1 MGLFSRFED
10 KAEDLIEGSGSSK
23 YGGIEPVKLA
33 KRAYKEMQREK
44 MVGVGHEYAPTL
56 YNVLV
61 SPQDDQRMSGMYP
74 SLAGEI
80 ETYLTGRAESSGL
93 VFDCPP
99 LVRFIVD
106 EGLKAGRFDIIA
118 ESVSPSI
125 IEELRREEMEH
136 YGIQEHKR
144 GGGMRDDANLQPLD
158 AYGAEPAARGR
169 GYDDY
174 GHDPYG
180 GDAYGRD
187 DYAQEAPAPAPAFD
201 PLAPADMQDAVYTPS
216 PEEIAQVHPERDMRP
231 VPEPVPEPAAQPRP
245 QPRPQPLRPQPAS
258 ASAHAADAWEEPP
271 AQQQQP
277 QRRPAAQPAPVQA
290 GAQPAPAIRSYLYD
304 PQTRRRFPLD
314 ADRVVVGREI
324 SCDIQVN
331 DPSVSRHHAEVTRT
345 AQGWAIRD
353 TGSTNGTAVND
364 TPVSQSRIY
373 NGDRIR
379 LGNTQL
385 VFQEG

>member
-23 YGGIEPVKLA
+23 NGGIEPVKLA

-61 SPQDDQRMSGMYP
+61 SAEDDRCMSGMYP

-106 EGLKAGRFDIIA
+106 EGLKPGRFDIIA

-136 YGIQEHKR
+136 YGIQGQGR
-144 GGGMRDDANLQPLD
+144 GGAFGGNANLRPLD
-158 AYGAEPAARGR
+158 ACEHEPEPRDFEREDFGR
-169 GYDDY
+169 
-174 GHDPYG
+174 
-180 GDAYGRD
+180 
-187 DYAQEAPAPAPAFD
+187 EAPAAAFD

-216 PEEIAQVHPERDMRP
+216 PEEIAQAHPERAARP
-231 VPEPVPEPAAQPRP
+231 QPEPVPEPAGDARP

-258 ASAHAADAWEEPP
+258 AHAAQAQGRPQPQAAAAGAQATTVQPRQEPQAAADA
-271 AQQQQP
+271 
-277 QRRPAAQPAPVQA
+277 
-290 GAQPAPAIRSYLYD
+290 IRSCLYD
-304 PQTRRRFPLD
+304 PQTRRSFPLD
-314 ADRVVVGREI
+314 ADRIVIGREL
-324 SCDIQVN
+324 SCDVQVN
-331 DPSVSRHHAEVTRT
+331 DPSVSRHHAEVVR
-345 AQGWAIRD
+345 AGRGWAIRD
-353 TGSTNGTAVND
+353 TGSTNGTSVND
-364 TPVSQSRIY
+364 APVSQSRIY

-385 VFQEG
+385 VFREG

>member
-61 SPQDDQRMSGMYP
+61 SPADDQRMSGMYP

-106 EGLKAGRFDIIA
+106 EGLKQGRFDIIA

-136 YGIQEHKR
+136 YGIQEHGR
-144 GGGMRDDANLQPLD
+144 GGAYRDEADLQPLD
-158 AYGAEPAARGR
+158 DYADGAPYGR
-169 GYDDY
+169 G
-174 GHDPYG
+174 
-180 GDAYGRD
+180 GDG
-187 DYAQEAPAPAPAFD
+187 YAEEAPVFD

-216 PEEIAQVHPERDMRP
+216 PEEIAQAHPERDMRP
-231 VPEPVPEPAAQPRP
+231 QPEPEPEPAPAVQARP

-258 ASAHAADAWEEPP
+258 ARADAG
-271 AQQQQP
+271 A
-277 QRRPAAQPAPVQA
+277 RRPRADGAQA
-290 GAQPAPAIRSYLYD
+290 GASAIRSSLYD
-304 PQTRRRFPLD
+304 PRTRRSFPLD
-314 ADRVVVGREI
+314 ADRIVVGREA
-324 SCDIQVN
+324 SCDIRID
-331 DPSVSRHHAEVTRT
+331 DPSVSRHHAEVMR
-345 AQGWAIRD
+345 AGRGWAIRD
-353 TGSTNGTAVND
+353 TGSTNGTSVND
-364 TPVSQSRIY
+364 APISQSRIY